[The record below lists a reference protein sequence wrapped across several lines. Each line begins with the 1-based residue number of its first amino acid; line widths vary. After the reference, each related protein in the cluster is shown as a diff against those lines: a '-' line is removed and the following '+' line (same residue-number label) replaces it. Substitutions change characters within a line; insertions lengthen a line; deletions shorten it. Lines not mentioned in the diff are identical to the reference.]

1 MITEEEVDRQF
12 KDGFDCSQIVLA
24 AVADKIGITRE
35 QAYGVA
41 SCFGIGMAQ
50 GETCGAATGAMMAI
64 GIRYGNVKSGD
75 LKTKSEVFA
84 KRDEFIRRFAEMN
97 GKVKCP
103 DLLGRRVDTFDELM
117 LLGATTDVFKNCRG
131 YCVNAVKILEEM
143 L

>member
-12 KDGFDCSQIVLA
+12 KEGFDCSQIVLA

-64 GIRYGNVKSGD
+64 GIRYGNVKPGD

-103 DLLGRRVDTFDELM
+103 DLLGRRVDTYDELV
-117 LLGATTDVFKNCRG
+117 LLGATTDVFKNCRR

>member
-1 MITEEEVDRQF
+1 MITEEEVDRLF
-12 KDGFDCSQIVLA
+12 KEGFDCSQIVLA
-24 AVADKIGITRE
+24 AVSDKIGITRE
-35 QAYGVA
+35 QAYAVA

-64 GIRYGNVKSGD
+64 GMRYGNIKSGD

-103 DLLGRRVDTFDELM
+103 DLLGRRVDTYDELV
-117 LLGATTDVFKNCRG
+117 LLGATTDVFRNCRG
-131 YCVNAVKILEEM
+131 YCVNAVRILEEM